1 MRYTVKIKKTAEAV
15 IEVDARTSREA
26 TALALKE
33 VNYGSVLW
41 EHQHYKPVILSTRK
55 ENNRR

>member
-26 TALALKE
+26 TARALKK
-33 VNYGSVLW
+33 VNYGSVEW
-41 EHQHYKPVILSTRK
+41 ERQHYKPVILQTRR
-55 ENNRR
+55 ECGRR